1 MKKYTKSLFS
11 LSVSLL
17 FAFSLITQALILDL
31 HSRTTP
37 ATSVM
42 TGGDP
47 SIASYYN
54 ESNSSHP
61 IQPVELKEDKMNDL
75 GQIEIYGFSV
85 REELRP
91 TAFFR
96 DDIQNIHYDHD
107 VETVNPKFDSTIR
120 VASAVHASGNTDSR
134 NSSVEILLNETVKWT
149 YTENATSFI
158 VGFAPYVQPA
168 TLFAMY
174 LNGTKLDSTNYS
186 IEEQFLDGIYYSW
199 FYYNFT
205 TLFNAYSSAEFLIK
219 YQYTVE
225 IPISNWKVINQPI
238 LPDENEESNEYQNPF
253 QYITGIKNNFTMPYV
268 YNVTFGRE
276 GWLYNVT
283 AKFLITLP
291 DSDDIFAAEL
301 KSYSNQ
307 VIDEL
312 PFTLENN
319 SIKLNIW
326 TFLDQRETLSAEF
339 KANFT
344 VEILESIDGEQ
355 FWCEDRLVDGTRN
368 RERDYKITVS
378 DGPADLMVAMFG
390 LNDTGIYF
398 DDLNEDRNDR
408 IKSALNREVVIID
421 MNRSEGQPSGTIIS
435 GNQTLE
441 YVDGISMLISGE
453 SYLSP
458 YALFKGEVDIITV
471 KYRATRDL
479 NLVIADNTK
488 TPISGIKVNIFF
500 ANQPFGS
507 KISLYDNLP
516 YPVKTSDNNGRI
528 IIYGV
533 PIGDYIIEILD
544 NSGHHLQN
552 LTASSLIDENL
563 IVTTIP
569 HFPLVIIIFGVV
581 SAVCI
586 VTGLI
591 IYKKNQ

>member
-31 HSRTTP
+31 HSQTNPT
-37 ATSVM
+37 ASVM
-42 TGGDP
+42 MAGDP
-47 SIASYYN
+47 FNASYYN

-61 IQPVELKEDKMNDL
+61 IQPVELKEDQMNDL

-96 DDIQNIHYDHD
+96 EDIQNIHYDHD
-107 VETVNPKFDSTIR
+107 VETVNPKFDSTTR

-149 YTENATSFI
+149 YTENTTSFV

-168 TLFAMY
+168 TFFAMY

-186 IEEQFLDGIYYSW
+186 VEEQFLDGIYYNW

-238 LPDENEESNEYQNPF
+238 LPDENEESSEYQNPF
-253 QYITGIKNNFTMPYV
+253 QYITGIKNNVTMPYV

-276 GWLYNVT
+276 GWLFNVT

-291 DSDDIFAAEL
+291 DPDDIFAAEL

-312 PFTLENN
+312 PYTLENN

-326 TFLDQRETLSAEF
+326 TFLDQRETLSTEF

-368 RERDYKITVS
+368 RERDYKLTVS
-378 DGPADLMVAMFG
+378 EGPADLMVAMFG
-390 LNDTGIYF
+390 INDTSIYF

-408 IKSALNREVVIID
+408 IESALNREVVIID

-453 SYLSP
+453 SYLTP

-471 KYRATRDL
+471 KYRATRNL
-479 NLVIADNTK
+479 NLIITDNTK
-488 TPISGIKVNIFF
+488 TPVAGIKVDIYF
-500 ANQPFGS
+500 ASQPFGS
-507 KISLYDNLP
+507 KISLYDSLP
-516 YPVKTSDNNGRI
+516 YPVKTSDNEGRI
-528 IIYGV
+528 VIYGV
-533 PIGDYIIEILD
+533 PIGDYTIEILD
-544 NSGHHLQN
+544 NSGQHLQN

-563 IVTTIP
+563 IITNIP
-569 HFPLVIIIFGVV
+569 HFPLVIIIFGVI
-581 SAVCI
+581 SAVFI